1 MAEPKRY
8 RNGWRVQLKINGKP
22 VAFLGRT
29 KKEAAQKAA
38 EAQIKLGKGLSIAAK
53 QDTFGQWRERWEAI
67 KAPSVSSGRMEAY
80 RSAAKNYLSD
90 LDPMPIDKIRLA
102 DVQLIF
108 SGLKLSASR
117 LGDIRTV
124 CNGVFALAVRN
135 RIIDYNPMPDVI
147 MPKHKEKE
155 TERDAL
161 TEEEREQVEALE
173 HRGRLPAMVM
183 MYAGLRPEEV
193 IPLLWTDVDLKN
205 DVIKINKTVER
216 QGSQYI
222 QKNSGKTQAAMRK
235 VPIPEKLAV
244 FLRQEK
250 KKATTLL
257 LCPDRK
263 GQMMS
268 VIGWRRLW
276 ESWLNT
282 FNYVFGDFSG
292 CKDVPHDANGR
303 PVQKRFAPG
312 KLPLVVRRITPYW
325 FRHTYCTMLY
335 QAGVDVKTTME
346 WMGHTRIETTL
357 GIYTHLDKNK
367 RKSTEKLDQMLS
379 QKGSTKVVQ
388 GG

>member
-22 VAFLGRT
+22 MAFLGRT

-38 EAQIKLGKGLSIAAK
+38 EAQLKLGKGLSIAAK
-53 QDTFGQWRERWEAI
+53 QETFGQWRERWEAI

-80 RSAAKNYLSD
+80 RSAAKNYLSE

-147 MPKHKEKE
+147 MPKRKPKSNG
-155 TERDAL
+155 RDAL
-161 TEEEREQVEALE
+161 TEEERNQVESLE
-173 HRGRLPAMVM
+173 HRGQLPAMVM

-193 IPLLWTDVDLKN
+193 IPLLWSDIDLGERILR
-205 DVIKINKTVER
+205 VNKTVER
-216 QGSQYI
+216 HSNQYI
-222 QKNSGKTQAAMRK
+222 QKNSGKTQAATRK
-235 VPIPEKLAV
+235 VPIPEKLAG

-257 LCPDRK
+257 LCPDSK
-263 GQMMS
+263 GRMMT
-268 VIGWRRLW
+268 VKGWQRLW
-276 ESWLNT
+276 ESWLNA
-282 FNYVFGDFSG
+282 FNYIYGDFSG
-292 CKDVPHDANGR
+292 CKDVPHDDNGR

-312 KLPLVVRRITPYW
+312 KLPLVVRHITPYW
-325 FRHTYCTMLY
+325 FRHTYCTLLY
-335 QAGVDVKTTME
+335 QAGVDVRTTME
-346 WMGHTRIETTL
+346 WMGHVRIETTL
-357 GIYTHLDKNK
+357 GIYTHLDKQQKNN
-367 RKSTEKLDQMLS
+367 SAEKLDKLLVG
-379 QKGSTKVVQ
+379 KR
-388 GG
+388 

>member
-22 VAFLGRT
+22 MAFLGRT

-38 EAQIKLGKGLSIAAK
+38 EAQLKLGKGLSIAAK
-53 QDTFGQWRERWEAI
+53 QETFGQWRERWEAI

-80 RSAAKNYLSD
+80 RSAAKNYLSE

-147 MPKHKEKE
+147 MPKRKPKSNG
-155 TERDAL
+155 RDAL
-161 TEEEREQVEALE
+161 TEEERNQVESLE

-193 IPLLWTDVDLKN
+193 IPLLWSDIDLGERILR
-205 DVIKINKTVER
+205 VNKTVER
-216 QGSQYI
+216 HSNQYI

-235 VPIPEKLAV
+235 VPIPEKLAG

-257 LCPDRK
+257 LCPDSK
-263 GQMMS
+263 GRMMT
-268 VIGWRRLW
+268 VKGWQRLW
-276 ESWLNT
+276 ESWLNA
-282 FNYVFGDFSG
+282 FNYIYGDFSG
-292 CKDVPHDANGR
+292 CKDVPHDDNGR

-312 KLPLVVRRITPYW
+312 KLPLVVRHITPYW
-325 FRHTYCTMLY
+325 FRHTYCTLLY
-335 QAGVDVKTTME
+335 QAGVDVRTTME
-346 WMGHTRIETTL
+346 WMGHVRIETTL
-357 GIYTHLDKNK
+357 GIYTHLDKQQKNN
-367 RKSTEKLDQMLS
+367 SAEKLDKLLVG
-379 QKGSTKVVQ
+379 KR
-388 GG
+388 